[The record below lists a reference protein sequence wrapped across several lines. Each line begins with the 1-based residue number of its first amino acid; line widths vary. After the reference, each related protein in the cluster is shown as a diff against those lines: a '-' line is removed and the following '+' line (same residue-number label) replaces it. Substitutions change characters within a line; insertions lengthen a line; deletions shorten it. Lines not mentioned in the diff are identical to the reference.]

1 MVEGKKNQ
9 EKTKESVVIELP
21 QVIPNKEVNEL
32 GYPMDDPYGL
42 VAAFCNEEAPMTV
55 FGEK

>member
-1 MVEGKKNQ
+1 MVEGKTNK
-9 EKTKESVVIELP
+9 EKTEKSVVIELP

-42 VAAFCNEEAPMTV
+42 VAAFWNKEAPMTV

>member
-1 MVEGKKNQ
+1 
-9 EKTKESVVIELP
+9 VVIELP

-42 VAAFCNEEAPMTV
+42 VAAFWNEEAPMTV